1 MKKKILFFTNGLYG
15 GGAEQILLT
24 LLTHIDYTLF
34 NITLYSLTKDDVTK
48 EYPEQIHY
56 NYIFHPISDQDN
68 CWRRI
73 TKKIINK
80 FKHLIYHHF
89 SAKLF
94 YALFVKGNYDTEVAF
109 IEGYA
114 TRIVS
119 GSNNKRSKK
128 IAWVHTDLKNNHWT
142 TIAYRS
148 CQEEQES
155 YQQFDEVTS
164 VSLDVKTSFDLLF
177 SHPNSTVTYNPIDEK
192 QNKTTSRQIYQS
204 NLLVRTRIDNGHYG
218 KISTTKKVTT
228 DCFLSSKRLKRR
240 RFSFLT
246 KYFGR
251 RNRQGKIGTVHQATP
266 FRNMCP
272 TKRISHQ
279 PYPYLA
285 KADLFVC
292 SSRAE
297 GYSTVITEA
306 LILGLPI
313 ITTRCAG
320 MQELLGE
327 NGEFGLIVDNNGTSL
342 YEGLKT
348 LLSSNTCLM
357 HYKQKSQEK
366 GRQFALKNLEQK
378 VYEKL

>member
-128 IAWVHTDLKNNHWT
+128 IAWVHTDLKK
-142 TIAYRS
+142 
-148 CQEEQES
+148 Q
-155 YQQFDEVTS
+155 
-164 VSLDVKTSFDLLF
+164 SLDNYSIQKL
-177 SHPNSTVTYNPIDEK
+177 
-192 QNKTTSRQIYQS
+192 SR
-204 NLLVRTRIDNGHYG
+204 RTRVL
-218 KISTTKKVTT
+218 STI
-228 DCFLSSKRLKRR
+228 RR
-240 RFSFLT
+240 G
-246 KYFGR
+246 YFCLFGCK
-251 RNRQGKIGTVHQATP
+251 NK
-266 FRNMCP
+266 FRP
-272 TKRISHQ
+272 IVFPSQQHSHLQ
-279 PYPYLA
+279 SY
-285 KADLFVC
+285 
-292 SSRAE
+292 
-297 GYSTVITEA
+297 
-306 LILGLPI
+306 
-313 ITTRCAG
+313 
-320 MQELLGE
+320 
-327 NGEFGLIVDNNGTSL
+327 
-342 YEGLKT
+342 
-348 LLSSNTCLM
+348 
-357 HYKQKSQEK
+357 
-366 GRQFALKNLEQK
+366 
-378 VYEKL
+378 

>member
-155 YQQFDEVTS
+155 YQ
-164 VSLDVKTSFDLLF
+164 
-177 SHPNSTVTYNPIDEK
+177 
-192 QNKTTSRQIYQS
+192 
-204 NLLVRTRIDNGHYG
+204 
-218 KISTTKKVTT
+218 
-228 DCFLSSKRLKRR
+228 
-240 RFSFLT
+240 
-246 KYFGR
+246 
-251 RNRQGKIGTVHQATP
+251 
-266 FRNMCP
+266 
-272 TKRISHQ
+272 
-279 PYPYLA
+279 
-285 KADLFVC
+285 
-292 SSRAE
+292 
-297 GYSTVITEA
+297 
-306 LILGLPI
+306 
-313 ITTRCAG
+313 
-320 MQELLGE
+320 
-327 NGEFGLIVDNNGTSL
+327 
-342 YEGLKT
+342 
-348 LLSSNTCLM
+348 
-357 HYKQKSQEK
+357 
-366 GRQFALKNLEQK
+366 
-378 VYEKL
+378 

>member
-164 VSLDVKTSFDLLF
+164 VSLDAQKGYDRLL
-177 SHPNSTVTYNPIDEK
+177 PI
-192 QNKTTSRQIYQS
+192 I
-204 NLLVRTRIDNGHYG
+204 
-218 KISTTKKVTT
+218 
-228 DCFLSSKRLKRR
+228 KRLKDEGF
-240 RFSFLT
+240 RFSLNIL
-246 KYFGR
+246 GE
-251 RNRQGKIGTVHQATP
+251 GTDREKLEQYIKQHHLETCVRLSGFHT
-266 FRNMCP
+266 N
-272 TKRISHQ
+272 